1 MFGARVLCII
11 GGLAA
16 AGVASAQ
23 GGQSLSDD
31 LRYAAGLDDVEKVS
45 ELISAGADP
54 NAADKYG
61 HTPLQSAA
69 RGGRLAIAELLINA
83 GADVNA
89 RHAKQPSV
97 LAEAAGVRYP
107 EGASAAVVKLL
118 LASGAEADPEALRC
132 ACWQG
137 ISENAEL
144 LVAAGVDP
152 SAGIASAAQGGH
164 AELVRYLLREGADPD
179 PEVEWPLHAAAV
191 QGGPEVVHVLLEAG
205 ADPNRGDREG
215 DTPLHRAVGGDQHL
229 EVVKLLAAA
238 GARSDL
244 ANQSSV
250 TPVRAASINYAV
262 DAYVWLVEQAG
273 GEEPRPTNIEDDPS
287 IPTSELL
294 VRFLH
299 GHRDAQTIA
308 QRLLVGRG
316 DAVMPALLEKIDGGT
331 PLLAFGEL
339 LAALGPRA
347 AAAVPGLDALLGD
360 EDQVFGALVTL
371 TRMGPRRV
379 EQLPV
384 ASRVRAAD
392 ALVRGVHKHAPF
404 VDSGMM
410 MTALVI
416 LGQDAEPQ
424 LVALLQDESPSIR
437 ARTARRLA
445 AATFSSERIEA
456 RLVDMLRNDP
466 ESLARER
473 AARALANPLFH
484 SDEARDALLDV
495 LGTPAPA
502 AAPATGPESPQQ
514 AERRRRESYYWQ
526 MLPSTAAG
534 ALVGYG
540 AAVVPALRERLA
552 TAGESGQRSYE
563 SVFNDLGSNPATLQE
578 FEKLLDDPNGVV
590 RRSAHRQIAKQASRY
605 SDRAG
610 DLLLERYL
618 QGDERVRR
626 EAAEALRNVRDGK
639 KAARFGPH
647 LLAMAADEAL
657 TRGVRVRA
665 LGAALSVD
673 AEATRQS
680 TKLPGFLDLL
690 VNEART
696 GDYDSQHYALRL
708 LGRLGPAAA
717 PVADE
722 VAELS
727 GAPLP
732 PWPAGLPE
740 NYRPGIDDQPDSA
753 FQQHS
758 RERSQAANL
767 RSIAA
772 ETLDAFQAGQP

>member
-1 MFGARVLCII
+1 MVDLRVLCIV
-11 GGLAA
+11 AA
-16 AGVASAQ
+16 LVASSVAVAQ
-23 GGQSLSDD
+23 ESRRLSDD
-31 LRYAAGLDDVEKVS
+31 LRAAAERGDSKQVS
-45 ELISAGADP
+45 VLLAAGADP
-54 NAADKYG
+54 NAADKHGY
-61 HTPLQSAA
+61 TPLLFAA
-69 RGGRLAIAELLINA
+69 MQGRLATTKLLIEA

-89 RHAKQPSV
+89 RHAKKPSA
-97 LAEAAGVRYP
+97 LAEAAGVKYR
-107 EGASAAVVKLL
+107 EEASEALVKLL
-118 LASGAEADPEALRC
+118 LAEGADPDPDALRR
-132 ACWQG
+132 ACREG
-137 ISENAEL
+137 FSKSAEL
-144 LVAAGVDP
+144 LIAAGVDP
-152 SAGIASAAQGGH
+152 TVGIASAAQGGH
-164 AELVRYLLREGADPD
+164 AELVRRLLREGADPD
-179 PEVEWPLHAAAV
+179 PDDDWPLHAAAL
-191 QGGPEVVHVLLEAG
+191 QGGPGAVRVLLEAG
-205 ADPNRGDREG
+205 ADPNRGARDG
-215 DTPLHRAVGGDQHL
+215 GTPLHRAVGGDQHL

-244 ANQSSV
+244 ADQSGV

-262 DAYVWLVEQAG
+262 DAYEWLVEQAG
-273 GEEPRPTNIEDDPS
+273 GEEPRPANIEDDPS

-347 AAAVPGLDALLGD
+347 AAAGPGLAALLDD
-360 EDQVFGALVTL
+360 EDQVYGALVTL

-392 ALVRGVHKHAPF
+392 SLVRGVHKHAPF
-404 VDSGMM
+404 VDAGMM

-445 AATFSSERIEA
+445 AATFSSERIKA

-502 AAPATGPESPQQ
+502 AAPATGPESPQE
-514 AERRRRESYYWQ
+514 AERRRRDHTARQ
-526 MLPSTAAG
+526 MLPGTALK

-540 AAVVPALRERLA
+540 AAVVPAVRDRLA
-552 TAGESGQRSYE
+552 SARGLAPGNYA
-563 SVFNDLGSNPATLQE
+563 SVLRGLGSDPATVEQFL
-578 FEKLLDDPNGVV
+578 KLLDDPSRTV
-590 RRSAHRQIAKQASRY
+590 RWYVHRQVAELASEH

-618 QGDERVRR
+618 EGDERARR
-626 EAAEALRNVRDGK
+626 EAAAALRQVSGGK
-639 KAARFGPH
+639 KAARFAPH
-647 LLAMAADEAL
+647 LLAMAADDSL
-657 TRGVRVRA
+657 DPSSRMYS
-665 LGAALSVD
+665 LGAVLSAD
-673 AEATRQS
+673 AEATRQAAQL
-680 TKLPGFLDLL
+680 TAILDLL
-690 VNEART
+690 IDQART
-696 GDYDSQHYALRL
+696 GDYQSQHHALRL
-708 LGRLGPAAA
+708 LGGLGPAAA

-727 GAPLP
+727 QAPLP

-740 NYRPGIDDQPDSA
+740 SYRPGIDDQPDSA
-753 FQQHS
+753 FQQRT

-772 ETLDAFQAGQP
+772 ETLDAIQAGQP